1 MDGREKLIAGVLV
14 LVISGSVGCGGSK
27 TTPAANQ
34 GAASPVVSESGGDLR
49 GGEPQTNHTV
59 LVTATTNPG
68 SSANPAIE
76 TNVSLKG
83 LDTIT
88 WSSTGGKP
96 KVLGLPVAGCPYPKL
111 DCTTSGTQC
120 TSGPLSSTCVIG
132 AQYDYTL
139 GGVLSSGGVIYGR
152 IIIVKP

>member
-1 MDGREKLIAGVLV
+1 MDRRGKLIAGVLV
-14 LVISGSVGCGGSK
+14 LVISGSVGCGSK
-27 TTPAANQ
+27 TS
-34 GAASPVVSESGGDLR
+34 GPVATDG
-49 GGEPQTNHTV
+49 GGEIARGPVQTNHAISV
-59 LVTATTNPG
+59 SGSTNPG
-68 SSANPAIE
+68 SHSDPAIE
-76 TNVSLKG
+76 TSVSLKG

-88 WSSTGGKP
+88 WNSTGGKP
-96 KVLGLPVAGCPYPKL
+96 KVLDLPAAGCPYPKL

-132 AQYDYTL
+132 DHYDYTI